1 MALRVFFSWD
11 RGQSGLHGLQGTLKT
26 RERKEERR
34 GEGRGEREEG
44 REEREERKKRETAF
58 HSSISP
64 SPSPHQSHSAAAL
77 LRCQHSALSAIRFD
91 TTRDDTI
98 PRESQR
104 DGRLRWGAQMRN

>member
-1 MALRVFFSWD
+1 MALGVFFSP
-11 RGQSGLHGLQGTLKT
+11 GTEGSPDCTDYRYLKDQR
-26 RERKEERR
+26 REKG
-34 GEGRGEREEG
+34 GEGRKEKREEG
-44 REEREERKKRETAF
+44 REERKEKRETAF